1 MASSAPHELSSVY
14 GTLTASGDSSALIAA
29 PGAGYRIV
37 IPYRRLIRGT
47 TTDVTVVFKDGST
60 AVDSMPLTAEV
71 PAILEALPNDL
82 AFRLSENAALV
93 LNLST
98 TANVT
103 YRFRY
108 WIETL

>member
-14 GTLTASGDSSALIAA
+14 GTVTASGDSAAIIAA
-29 PGAGYRIV
+29 PGAGKRIV

-47 TTDVTVVFKDGST
+47 TTDVVVVFKDGST
-60 AVDSMPLTAEV
+60 AVDSLPLTAEV
-71 PAILEALPNDL
+71 PAILEAMPNDL
-82 AFRLSENAALV
+82 AFRLSANSALV

-108 WIETL
+108 WVEDL